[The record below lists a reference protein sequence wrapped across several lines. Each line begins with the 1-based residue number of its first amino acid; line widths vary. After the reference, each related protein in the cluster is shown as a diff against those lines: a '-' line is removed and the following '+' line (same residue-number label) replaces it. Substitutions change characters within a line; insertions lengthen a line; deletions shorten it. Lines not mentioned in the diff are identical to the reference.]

1 MNLVFIINNKEN
13 QLTYKIKSFTDFF
26 YKLNKIMDLYFYNGE
41 IQIKVKKKKRK
52 KKGKKKRIRKKN
64 NCNEDNTNE
73 IANFINSEIL
83 TEEKE
88 FSLLNEGISEIENI
102 DDIKELKFNLI
113 YRTKS
118 DKNKIDKII

>member
-1 MNLVFIINNKEN
+1 
-13 QLTYKIKSFTDFF
+13 
-26 YKLNKIMDLYFYNGE
+26 MDLYFYNGE
-41 IQIKVKKKKRK
+41 IQIKVKKKRK